1 MDNRTPE
8 DFNRSVQ
15 GDGTEPPHVHGPRIN
30 FISKW
35 VETLTNI
42 GLGESI
48 FRIGT
53 TVIFLI
59 LVFGVVW
66 LLRNFYSNSIL
77 VNEPN
82 NAQAAESTPT
92 AVVSLVNVPQA
103 PLDAL
108 VGIRREANL
117 HTIIPDRP
125 RQDVIQYEVQPGDT
139 IIGIGEKFGLDPK
152 TILWG
157 NYFTLLDDPHNLKPG
172 KKLNILPVDG
182 TYYQW
187 NPGDGLNGV
196 AKYFGVK
203 TEDIINFP
211 ANHLS
216 METIGDFSN
225 PNIKVGTMLI
235 IPGGQRTFTS
245 WSSPVGVTR
254 KNPALARVLG
264 AGSCGKISE
273 GAIGIGSFIW
283 PSSKH
288 YLSGFDYSPDTNHR
302 GIDIAG
308 TQGEPVWAT
317 DAGVIVYAGWNDYG
331 YGNMVMVDHGNGWQ
345 SLYAHLNSIAVV
357 CGQSV
362 EQGGVVGALG
372 STGNSSGPHLHF
384 ELMNTSAGKVNPH
397 DFLPAP

>member
-15 GDGTEPPHVHGPRIN
+15 GDGTEPPQVQEPRTN

-53 TVIFLI
+53 TATFLI

-66 LLRNFYSNSIL
+66 LLRNFYSNSLL

>member
-8 DFNRSVQ
+8 DFNKPAQ
-15 GDGTEPPHVHGPRIN
+15 GDGAEPPKVQEPRTN

>member
-15 GDGTEPPHVHGPRIN
+15 GDGTEPPQVQEPRTN

-53 TVIFLI
+53 TATFLI

-66 LLRNFYSNSIL
+66 LLRNFYSNSLL

-92 AVVSLVNVPQA
+92 PVVSLVNVPQA
-103 PLDAL
+103 PIDAL

-125 RQDVIQYEVQPGDT
+125 RQEVITYEVQQGDT
-139 IIGIGEKFGLDPK
+139 IFGISQKFGLNPK

-157 NYFTLLDDPHNLKPG
+157 NYFTLLDDPHNLRVG
-172 KKLNILPVDG
+172 QKLKILPVDG
-182 TYYQW
+182 TIHIW
-187 NPGDGLNGV
+187 SPGDGLNGV

-216 METIGDFSN
+216 LDTIGDFSN
-225 PNIKVGTMLI
+225 PNIKVGTSLI
-235 IPGGQRTFTS
+235 IPGGTRQFTS
-245 WSSPVGVTR
+245 WSSPIGVTR
-254 KNPALARVLG
+254 TNPGIARVLG
-264 AGSCGKISE
+264 AGFCGKITD
-273 GAIGIGSFIW
+273 GAVGFGSFIW

-345 SLYAHLNSIAVV
+345 SLYGHLNSIAVV

-362 EQGGVVGALG
+362 GQGTVIGGLG